1 MYFIK
6 IIWFA
11 ETLQNK
17 IEKEKEVAQEQLILM
32 SDPYNHFEPRQAAR
46 LAQLGERR
54 SAEREVVSSN
64 TGRTNTQG
72 LKITE
77 EKVLSL

>member
-1 MYFIK
+1 MK
-6 IIWFA
+6 
-11 ETLQNK
+11 
-17 IEKEKEVAQEQLILM
+17 LILLLK
-32 SDPYNHFEPRQAAR
+32 YFTAAR

-64 TGRTNTQG
+64 PGRTNTQG

-77 EKVLSL
+77 EKVLSLFLLRKEILLIDRNKKPNEQNQLKII

>member
-1 MYFIK
+1 MPISSFYSFC
-6 IIWFA
+6 F
-11 ETLQNK
+11 
-17 IEKEKEVAQEQLILM
+17 
-32 SDPYNHFEPRQAAR
+32 YNHLLLFTAYSFNTDHEHICHLTAAR

-64 TGRTNTQG
+64 PGRTNTQG